1 MTAPTD
7 RDLIQRA
14 RRGANDAFGE
24 LVTRYQTGV
33 FNVCY
38 RILHERGEAED
49 MAQETFIRAHGKLGS
64 FDIENINEVLTR
76 EGLMGWELV
85 STLNVGP
92 MRPILLFLKKKC

>member
-1 MTAPTD
+1 MNEQTWS
-7 RDLIQRA
+7 
-14 RRGANDAFGE
+14 
-24 LVTRYQTGV
+24 YQTIEV
-33 FNVCY
+33 RPSF
-38 RILHERGEAED
+38 
-49 MAQETFIRAHGKLGS
+49 LGS